1 MATCRAGIRRSA
13 TVLCDWTVSGRVML
27 VMLAALGL
35 ALPGCGK
42 QGPVFIPVSGVV
54 TLDGKP
60 LPRVAV
66 WFEQAKGMNHG
77 IGTTDEAGRF
87 EIATHKLGKGVIPG
101 QHRVLVHAGV
111 SESPSKM
118 TWMAPKIYASFDTSG
133 LSVEVTPK
141 QKVFTFDLSSQ
152 GPAK

>member
-1 MATCRAGIRRSA
+1 
-13 TVLCDWTVSGRVML
+13 
-27 VMLAALGL
+27 
-35 ALPGCGK
+35 
-42 QGPVFIPVSGVV
+42 
-54 TLDGKP
+54 
-60 LPRVAV
+60 VAV

-111 SESPSKM
+111 SESPSTM
-118 TWMAPKIYASFDTSG
+118 TWMAPKTYASFDTSG

-152 GPAK
+152 GPTK